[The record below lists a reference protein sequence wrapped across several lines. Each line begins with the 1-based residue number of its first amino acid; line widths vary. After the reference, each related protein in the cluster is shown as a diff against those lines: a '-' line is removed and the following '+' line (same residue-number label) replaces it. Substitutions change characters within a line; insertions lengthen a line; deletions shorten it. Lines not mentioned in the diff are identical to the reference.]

1 MTGPFERR
9 TPRGALVFLRPMESE
24 DVELV
29 HAWQQDG
36 EYRRLMGDPPRSL
49 VMRRRRFDELLSEQG
64 GDVYSFV
71 ICRIDDGQ
79 PVGRTDLFHID
90 RVNGSAAF
98 GIGIGEHELWG
109 KGYGSDAVNALVD
122 FAFGELR
129 LERVYLAT
137 DAANARAQRAYA
149 KAGFVV
155 EARRRHAWVENGRM
169 LDEIRMSLLRE
180 EWLALPRRRSR
191 DHLPTAT
198 P

>member
-1 MTGPFERR
+1 MAAPFDRR
-9 TPRGALVFLRPMESE
+9 TPRGALVFLRPMEPE

-49 VMRRRRFDELLSEQG
+49 AMRRRRFDELLPEQG
-64 GDVYSFV
+64 SDVFSFV
-71 ICRIDDGQ
+71 ICRIDDGH
-79 PVGRTDLFHID
+79 PVGRMDLFHID
-90 RVNGSAAF
+90 KVNGAAAF
-98 GIGIGEHELWG
+98 GIGIGEPALRG

-129 LERVYLAT
+129 LERVYLTT
-137 DAANARAQRAYA
+137 DGPNVRAQRTYL

-155 EARRRHAWVENGRM
+155 EARRRRAWVENGVM
-169 LDEIRMSLLRE
+169 IDEIRMSLLRE
-180 EWLALPRRRSR
+180 DWLALDRKRSW
-191 DHLPTAT
+191 DYIATAT